1 MDKYDNEIIV
11 LALIIIIISLITV
24 LTCVGDECNKAYS
37 NGLEEGFTQ
46 HNISAY
52 THALVSSSISI
63 EGNYNAGYIKG
74 FEKYKTF
81 GVDVS
86 KS

>member
-46 HNISAY
+46 HIRAN
-52 THALVSSSISI
+52 TALT
-63 EGNYNAGYIKG
+63 
-74 FEKYKTF
+74 EKPER
-81 GVDVS
+81 S
-86 KS
+86 